1 MRLKTV
7 VDIRLM
13 VAVLGA
19 ALLVLTWFG
28 LVQWFAGDL
37 PD

>member
-13 VAVLGA
+13 VAVLGT

-28 LVQWFAGDL
+28 LVQWFAGG
-37 PD
+37 

>member
-7 VDIRLM
+7 VDVRLIF
-13 VAVLGA
+13 AVLGT